1 MLNIEI
7 NNDISEE
14 DINLNLNYNE
24 MIILYNKEHKKLL
37 LSLMENELKGYN
49 IEEIVEVLV
58 KYNWN
63 KEKFLKELKINK

>member
-7 NNDISEE
+7 NNDTSEE